1 MYATLLSPLDLGPL
15 TLRNRVLLSGMTT
28 GFGFDEGAPDADAIA
43 YFRARSDGPAAV
55 VVGFGAV
62 APGGR
67 VEERLP
73 WMWRDDAADVMAPLA
88 AAIREGGAVPG
99 LQLGHGGRQASRAV
113 TGAAAGGAVAGAAA
127 RARPRGARTPCRST
141 RSPR

>member
-1 MYATLLSPLDLGPL
+1 VYPTLLSPLALGPL
-15 TLRNRVLLSGMTT
+15 ALRNRVLLSGMTT
-28 GFGFDEGAPDADAIA
+28 GFGFRDGAPDEDAIA

-73 WMWRDDAADVMAPLA
+73 WLWRPDAAEVLAPLA
-88 AAIREGGAVPG
+88 AAIRTGGAAPG
-99 LQLGHGGRQASRAV
+99 LQLGHGGRQAPRRLTGTQPVAPSPIPPRAHV
-113 TGAAAGGAVAGAAA
+113 REVP
-127 RARPRGARTPCRST
+127 RALS
-141 RSPR
+141 